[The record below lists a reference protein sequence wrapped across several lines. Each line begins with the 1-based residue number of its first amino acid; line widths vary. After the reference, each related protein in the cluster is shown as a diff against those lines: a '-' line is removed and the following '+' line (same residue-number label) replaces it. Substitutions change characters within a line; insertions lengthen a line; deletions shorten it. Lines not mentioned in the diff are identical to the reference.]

1 VGSGDLP
8 LRLHLSL
15 PSSFSQ
21 TPDLS
26 LSDLLDFLSV
36 SHGLSLSSHLLFFL
50 KERTSKRKET
60 EKKRRR

>member
-1 VGSGDLP
+1 
-8 LRLHLSL
+8 
-15 PSSFSQ
+15 
-21 TPDLS
+21 
-26 LSDLLDFLSV
+26 LDFLSV